1 MKKQTIINFLKET
14 AALITYCLI
23 INVVLATFYLITD
36 YINLFYLIDLG
47 TNVGY
52 IIGYTMIMCVV
63 LSLSILIEP
72 YNLLEVEMKD
82 LLEIISK
89 SLQNLTIFLKC

>member
-52 IIGYTMIMCVV
+52 IIVT
-63 LSLSILIEP
+63 L
-72 YNLLEVEMKD
+72 
-82 LLEIISK
+82 
-89 SLQNLTIFLKC
+89 